1 MALAQVL
8 SFARQSRA
16 TTTAALVMA
25 HANPKIQQALART
38 TWFNSLAESE
48 QQLVL
53 QRSELRSY
61 SGGTVIMRKGEAV
74 DAWTGVIEG
83 LVKITAVSPQGKA
96 VTFTGVP
103 PGGWFGEGSLIKNEA
118 RKYDIVAL
126 RDSVICW
133 VPKAV
138 FDGLMQSS
146 IAFNRFLLIQLNER
160 LGQFIATVE
169 YDRLLEPDARVAR
182 CVAGLFNPILYPGSG
197 NRLEISQEEIGFL
210 CGASRQR
217 VNQALKVLE
226 EAGLLRVEY
235 GGIEILSLEGLRGFG
250 A

>member
-1 MALAQVL
+1 MSSDPKKLADI
-8 SFARQSRA
+8 FAR
-16 TTTAALVMA
+16 TAWFGLLAEQDQALV
-25 HANPKIQQALART
+25 LAK
-38 TWFNSLAESE
+38 
-48 QQLVL
+48 
-53 QRSELRSY
+53 SELRSY
-61 SGGTVIMRKGEAV
+61 SGATVIMRKGETV

-83 LVKITAVSPQGKA
+83 LVKITAVSAQGKA

-103 PGGWFGEGSLIKNEA
+103 PGGWFGEGSLIKNEP

-126 RDSVICW
+126 RDSVIGW

-138 FDGLMQSS
+138 FDQLMARS
-146 IAFNRFLLIQLNER
+146 IAFNRFLLVQLNER

-210 CGASRQR
+210 SGASRQR

-226 EAGLLRVEY
+226 EAGLLRIEY
-235 GGIEILSLEGLRGFG
+235 GAIEILNLDGLRRFG

>member
-1 MALAQVL
+1 MTQINLKL
-8 SFARQSRA
+8 
-16 TTTAALVMA
+16 
-25 HANPKIQQALART
+25 QQTLART
-38 TWFNSLAESE
+38 AWFGLLNANE
-48 QQLVL
+48 QAIVL

-74 DAWTGVIEG
+74 DAWTGVVEG
-83 LVKITAVSPQGKA
+83 LIKITAVSAQGKA

-126 RDSVICW
+126 RDSVIGW

-138 FDGLMQSS
+138 FDQLMQSS
-146 IAFNRFLLIQLNER
+146 IAFNRFLLVQLNER

-210 CGASRQR
+210 SGASRQR

-226 EAGLLRVEY
+226 EAGLLWIEY
-235 GGIEILSLEGLRGFG
+235 GAIEILNLDGLRTFG

>member
-1 MALAQVL
+1 MTQINLKL
-8 SFARQSRA
+8 
-16 TTTAALVMA
+16 
-25 HANPKIQQALART
+25 QQTLART
-38 TWFNSLAESE
+38 AWFGLLNANE
-48 QQLVL
+48 QAIVL

-74 DAWTGVIEG
+74 DAWTGVVEG
-83 LVKITAVSPQGKA
+83 LIKITAVSAQGKA

-126 RDSVICW
+126 RDSVIGW

-138 FDGLMQSS
+138 FDQLMQSS
-146 IAFNRFLLIQLNER
+146 IAFNRFLLVQLNER

-210 CGASRQR
+210 SGASRQR

-226 EAGLLRVEY
+226 EAGLLRIEY
-235 GGIEILSLEGLRGFG
+235 GAIEILNLDGLRTFG